1 MKPQAI
7 NGEKLGYIHRRDI
20 IRWLKAN
27 GIDPN
32 LIPLHRPVI
41 FTGNRL
47 IFREV
52 IQHQKRAGGKTVG
65 MKRHP
70 EHGWQFET
78 RRRVVRVRVPFK
90 ATP

>member
-7 NGEKLGYIHRRDI
+7 NGTKLGFRHRADV

-32 LIPLHRPVI
+32 RIPLGRPLI

-47 IFREV
+47 IFHEA
-52 IQHQKRAGGKTVG
+52 IQYQKRAGGKNFG

-70 EHGWQFET
+70 ERGWEIET
-78 RRRVVRVRVPFK
+78 RRRVVRVRIPFK